1 MKTSK
6 LLLIGDIHFPE
17 VKSALQGADYKDKAY
32 PQTLAELTIP
42 NRLSN
47 VAREVAHLH
56 DADKSIAGL
65 LLCGDL
71 TSRGELDG
79 YKECVAYLN
88 KVLQVSTD
96 GVWSNNQVHV
106 VPGNHDVDRKLCDP
120 NNSIFDKFI
129 PLTKAWQGPQARSLT
144 VQAVRETSVGEVDF
158 GYAIFSLNSCVGCG
172 EKRYLPEQVR
182 EELGALLKKELD
194 ADTAKGFAL
203 VGEQLDTPAFVA
215 DDMTTLVERIQD
227 IDSRRLAIVLAH
239 HNILPQAEPRIDLY
253 TDAINSGLV
262 RSRLLH
268 CPHPV
273 VYCHG
278 HLHTDTIEVITT
290 PGSDAPL
297 ISIAV
302 PRFTDGF
309 DVLETHFGNRG
320 LPLGCTIH
328 RHRVQNDGGIIKVE
342 LKARRIPVCTR
353 EYEKYADEQLTLIL
367 RHIPYGKYLRI
378 QDIVQPIRSD
388 RGKAIR
394 SKAIASYLLEAEW
407 LGILSIQNRIDE
419 PRLWHF
425 RRNVP

>member
-6 LLLIGDIHFPE
+6 LLLIGDIHFPD
-17 VKSALQGADYKDKAY
+17 VKSALQSADYKDKAY
-32 PQTLAELTIP
+32 PQSLAELTVP

-56 DADKSIAGL
+56 DTDKSIAAL

-71 TSRGELDG
+71 TSRGDLQG
-79 YKECVAYLN
+79 YKDCVAYLN

-96 GVWSNNQVHV
+96 GIWSDNQVHI
-106 VPGNHDVDRKLCDP
+106 VPGNHDVDRKLCE
-120 NNSIFDKFI
+120 SAKSVFDKFI
-129 PLTKAWQGPQARSLT
+129 PLITAWQGPQARSLT
-144 VQAVRETSVGEVDF
+144 VKTIRETSVGKADF
-158 GYAIFSLNSCVGCG
+158 GFAIFSLNSCVGCG
-172 EKRYLPEQVR
+172 EKRYLPEQIR
-182 EELGALLKKELD
+182 EELSALLEKELK
-194 ADTAKGFAL
+194 ADTPKSFQL

-215 DDMTTLVERIQD
+215 SDMTTLVERIQEA
-227 IDSRRLAIVLAH
+227 DSTRLAIVLAH

-262 RSRLLH
+262 RSRLLN

-297 ISIAV
+297 ISISI

-309 DVLETHFGNRG
+309 DLMETHFGNRG

-328 RHRVQNDGGIIKVE
+328 RYRIQDDGGIIKVE
-342 LKARRIPVCTR
+342 PKTRRIPVCTK
-353 EYEKYADEQLTLIL
+353 EYDKYADDQLTLIL
-367 RHIPYGKYLRI
+367 RHIPVR
-378 QDIVQPIRSD
+378 Q
-388 RGKAIR
+388 
-394 SKAIASYLLEAEW
+394 
-407 LGILSIQNRIDE
+407 LSSP
-419 PRLWHF
+419 PRYSAAHT
-425 RRNVP
+425 V